1 MVFQQRCACSDADAG
16 QCCWPVAELR
26 QNGEFN
32 YPERECRGPLSSR
45 CPVRSVA
52 GNQHFNNGTGGDTE
66 LIDAGQRYCD
76 RSCAAVTRSY
86 FRHAHAANSV
96 STNPV
101 STNPVSTNPDSTN
114 PVSVSADPTRAGPAD
129 SELANP
135 EPEHSNA
142 EPINAGRS
150 STDRPSSNRRGP
162 RDRANW
168 ACTDGYSCTATDTGN
183 PCR

>member
-101 STNPVSTNPDSTN
+101 STNPDSTN